1 MRQRIKR
8 AIARLI
14 TAIHHH
20 QQSKQ
25 APKERE
31 PETWDLDYILEHDPL
46 DILDEPNPTPEQI
59 ETFFDN
65 LDFEMLEWQGCS
77 RISTKMS

>member
-14 TAIHHH
+14 TAIHFH
-20 QQSKQ
+20 QKPKQ
-25 APKERE
+25 APKKRE
-31 PETWDLDYILEHDPL
+31 PETWDLEYILEHDPL

-59 ETFFDN
+59 EAAIESI
-65 LDFEMLEWQGCS
+65 DFEMLEFQGCS